1 MLSQGSLEMHMKR
14 HIYLI
19 MRGSSGKIRDPNSS
33 RAQPRYLPPAPAP
46 GFGTAPNE
54 LLRPFFSR
62 ADAVHTSSAAQ
73 KILNLASQLLAVH
86 LVAHVTT

>member
-33 RAQPRYLPPAPAP
+33 RAQPRYLDYQ
-46 GFGTAPNE
+46 
-54 LLRPFFSR
+54 LLQPRGSAQRRTNFCDPFSR
-62 ADAVHTSSAAQ
+62 EPMLCTQVVQHE
-73 KILNLASQLLAVH
+73 KY
-86 LVAHVTT
+86 